1 VIEMPRIWDCVAAA
15 VVAACLLLEPAT
27 GQAESMPATLA
38 EAVRMEQANALP
50 APGFYAAP
58 RTLSRTRP
66 GDLLEKQQF
75 DGYQL
80 PPGATATRFLYHS
93 LDADGRDVATS
104 GFVLVPAG
112 SPPPGGWPIIAWAH
126 GTSGVGRQCAP
137 SLMRD
142 VYYGELGLTEMLR
155 AGFAVVAT
163 DYHGLGTPGLHQY
176 VSKIAQTH
184 DVIYSVPAARAAV
197 PSLGRR
203 WVADGHSQ
211 GGMAAWGVA
220 EAESTLRDP
229 DYLGAVSVAGA
240 ARQEELLTHLGDT
253 PGVGF
258 YLAFMAYGIHAR
270 FPAFAVTDMLTPVAI
285 QRYPAASGD
294 GCWYYGYALYADLK
308 SDAML
313 KPGWNRN
320 PWAQQLFRENAL
332 GESPVSG
339 PLLVIAGEA
348 DETVPIETVRQTVDH
363 ACRVGSPLLRLH
375 SYPGLDHDPTMLES
389 VPEQL
394 AWIGERFAGASV
406 TGSCLA
412 R

>member
-1 VIEMPRIWDCVAAA
+1 MPRIRYILTI
-15 VVAACLLLEPAT
+15 VVAAGGALLGTPAGRADDLPKT
-27 GQAESMPATLA
+27 VA
-38 EAVRMEQANALP
+38 EARQLEQANALP
-50 APGFYAAP
+50 PPTFYSAP
-58 RTLSRTRP
+58 RALSKTRP
-66 GDLLEKQQF
+66 GGLLGQQAF

-80 PPGATATRFLYHS
+80 PPGATATRILYHS

-112 SPPPGGWPIIAWAH
+112 DAPADGWPVIAFAH

-137 SLMRD
+137 SLMKD
-142 VYYGELGLTEMLR
+142 TYYGELGLSDMLR
-155 AGFAVVAT
+155 AGYAIVAT

-176 VSKIAQTH
+176 VSKAAQVN

-220 EAESTLRDP
+220 ERESGLRDP

-240 ARQEELLTHLGDT
+240 ADPEQLLTHLGDT

-270 FPAFAVTDMLTPVAI
+270 FPAFAITDMLTPVAM
-285 QRYPAASGD
+285 QRYPAAAAN
-294 GCWYYGYALYADLK
+294 GCWYHGYALYADLT
-308 SDAML
+308 STSML
-313 KPGWNRN
+313 KPGWTHNLWVRRY
-320 PWAQQLFRENAL
+320 FKENELAMR
-332 GESPVSG
+332 PVAG

-348 DETVPIETVRQTVDH
+348 DATVPIEGARQTVER
-363 ACRVGSPLLRLH
+363 ACRIGSGQLSFR
-375 SYPGLDHDPTMLES
+375 SYPGLDHDPTMAATVADQLE
-389 VPEQL
+389 
-394 AWIGERFAGASV
+394 WIGARFAGTPV
-406 TGSCLA
+406 TSSCPTP
-412 R
+412 